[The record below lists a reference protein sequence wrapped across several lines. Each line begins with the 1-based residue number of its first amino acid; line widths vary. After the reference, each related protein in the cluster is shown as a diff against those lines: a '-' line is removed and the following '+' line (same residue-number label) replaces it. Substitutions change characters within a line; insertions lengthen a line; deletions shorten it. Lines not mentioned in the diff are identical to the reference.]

1 MAKVHISLLMVD
13 HMMGNGRIIKWM
25 AKDYLNGQ
33 MAENIQDNTKMIL
46 KMVKVP
52 LSGQMVDVM
61 QGIGKMERNMV
72 REFIQ
77 IVMEMQKKVSGKK
90 ENGRNG
96 FENYSNL
103 YNFSH
108 ILYYDKN
115 FD

>member
-1 MAKVHISLLMVD
+1 
-13 HMMGNGRIIKWM
+13 
-25 AKDYLNGQ
+25 
-33 MAENIQDNTKMIL
+33 
-46 KMVKVP
+46 
-52 LSGQMVDVM
+52 
-61 QGIGKMERNMV
+61 
-72 REFIQ
+72 
-77 IVMEMQKKVSGKK
+77 MEMQKKVSGKK